1 MGQSWNAPA
10 VRAAASALRG
20 RAPPGAAQLPDG
32 AAHPLLPQLSVPT
45 LSDVSAEALHRRGVR
60 GVILD
65 KDNTITAPYVDEVHP
80 RAAPGLHALLRTF
93 PGNVAILSNSAG
105 TPDDSA
111 HAQARRIERTLGV
124 PVIRHEEKKPGGL
137 SDVLDHFE
145 GRVAPHELAVVGDRL
160 LTDVYFGNVHGM
172 YTVHVGVLTLTG
184 DNKAAAL
191 VRFLENRVIL
201 PWVLW
206 ADNTT

>member
-1 MGQSWNAPA
+1 M
-10 VRAAASALRG
+10 
-20 RAPPGAAQLPDG
+20 
-32 AAHPLLPQLSVPT
+32 
-45 LSDVSAEALHRRGVR
+45 
-60 GVILD
+60 
-65 KDNTITAPYVDEVHP
+65 
-80 RAAPGLHALLRTF
+80 
-93 PGNVAILSNSAG
+93 
-105 TPDDSA
+105 
-111 HAQARRIERTLGV
+111 
-124 PVIRHEEKKPGGL
+124 
-137 SDVLDHFE
+137 LDHFE